1 MLDRL
6 SYRLVCSACGAEY
19 GDDGVR
25 LACDNR
31 HEPALLRTVYS
42 APSFA
47 AEQPRDDIFR
57 FGRWL
62 PVVRT
67 IPDSPGCV
75 VYRADRLA
83 ARIGLGELW
92 VAFSGYWPERGAEM
106 PTGTFKDLEASTVL
120 GRLPDDPPTLVLAS
134 AGNTAAAFARACS
147 ANGVRCLII
156 VAGKALERL
165 DSADPPAECVRLVA
179 LGGDATYDDAIALAE
194 TVGALDGFQLE
205 GGIRNVGRRDGLAT
219 CLLSAHERI
228 GRLPDRYVQG
238 VGSGAGAVAAH
249 EAAGRL
255 RLNGCPDPL
264 PRLVLCQNAPFAP
277 IHDAWTRDHQPDSGV
292 SAAGAAPPAG
302 NRAPATAA
310 DRPAPDQSA
319 VVASELANGRP
330 PYAVR
335 GGIREI
341 LRESRGTVLALP
353 NRKVVRAMESFQ
365 DAEGID
371 IEPAAGVAL
380 AGLTALAERG
390 EVGRDEMILL
400 NVTGGGR
407 ARRRR
412 EVELKAA
419 TPDLWI
425 DVAEVRDR
433 SKLLGAAERAA
444 GAGQRQSFA

>member
-1 MLDRL
+1 VLDRL
-6 SYRLVCSACGAEY
+6 SYRLLCSACGAEY
-19 GDDGVR
+19 VDDGVR
-25 LACDNR
+25 LVCDGR
-31 HEPALLRTVYS
+31 HEPALLRTVYDS
-42 APSFA
+42 PSFA
-47 AEQPRDDIFR
+47 VPGPQDGIFR

-67 IPDSPGCV
+67 VPDSPGCV
-75 VYRADRLA
+75 VYRAGRLA

-92 VAFSGYWPERGAEM
+92 VAFSGHWPERGADM

-147 ANGVRCLII
+147 ANGVKCLII
-156 VAGKALERL
+156 VAGKALDRL
-165 DSADPPAECVRLVA
+165 AGADPAAECVRLVA

-194 TVGALDGFQLE
+194 AVGALDGFQLE

-219 CLLSAHERI
+219 CLLSAFERT

-277 IHDAWTRDHQPDSGV
+277 IHDAWVRDQGIDGGDPAAAGPADR
-292 SAAGAAPPAG
+292 SAAG
-302 NRAPATAA
+302 
-310 DRPAPDQSA
+310 QSA
-319 VVASELANGRP
+319 VVATELANGKP
-330 PYAVR
+330 PYAVS
-335 GGIREI
+335 GGIREV
-341 LRESRGTVLALP
+341 LRESHGTVLALP
-353 NRKVVRAMESFQ
+353 NRDAARAMELFE
-365 DAEGID
+365 DTEGID

-380 AGLTALAERG
+380 AGLAALAERG
-390 EVGRDEMILL
+390 DVHRGELILL

-433 SKLLGAAERAA
+433 SKLAATAERAA
-444 GAGQRQSFA
+444 GAGQHPVLT